1 MTAALPSRTAEKRV
15 ALGYARM
22 RGRCLE
28 WAVQA
33 MVADLEQLAAP
44 DGGSQIECPMRQQA
58 SADSQT
64 LPLMPA
70 KHRPLPVWIETPRS
84 AEIEGGLTINARG
97 T

>member
-1 MTAALPSRTAEKRV
+1 
-15 ALGYARM
+15 M
-22 RGRCLE
+22 RGRYLE

-44 DGGSQIECPMRQQA
+44 DRGSSDECPMRRQA

-70 KHRPLPVWIETPRS
+70 KHRPLPVGIETPRS
-84 AEIEGGLTINARG
+84 AEIDGGLIINAHG